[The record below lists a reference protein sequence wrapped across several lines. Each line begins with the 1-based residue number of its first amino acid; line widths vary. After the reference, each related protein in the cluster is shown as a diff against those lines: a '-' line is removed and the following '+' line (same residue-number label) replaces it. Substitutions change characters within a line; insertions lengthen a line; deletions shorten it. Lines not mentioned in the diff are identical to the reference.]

1 MSPLEAKPP
10 MSRTTRNTS
19 TAVARAVLLAL
30 GLGITVGAT
39 GAGAGAGSA
48 EQVDALR
55 QTLKE
60 RYPQVPI
67 VDIFPST
74 VPGLWE
80 IFTGDSIAYAD
91 TAGDHL
97 LVGQMMATAT
107 KKNLTAARVDELN
120 RIDVSRIPTGR
131 TIQYKKGNGSRK
143 LFVFSDPDCPYC
155 QQLEKDL
162 ATLDDVTVHIVLY
175 PLASIHPDAPA
186 KSRAIWCAPDRAASW
201 SAWMLEQRAPAP
213 AQCDGDPV
221 ESLLAL
227 GRELRVVSTPTIVF
241 EDGRRF
247 TGAPPRA
254 QLISLLDAKPPPAK

>member
-1 MSPLEAKPP
+1 
-10 MSRTTRNTS
+10 MSRRNS
-19 TAVARAVLLAL
+19 SASISIARAVLVAL
-30 GLGITVGAT
+30 GLAAA
-39 GAGAGAGSA
+39 AGAAPADTARTG
-48 EQVDALR
+48 QTDKLR

-60 RYPQVPI
+60 RYPQVPV

-74 VPGLWE
+74 IPGLWE
-80 IFTGDSIAYAD
+80 VFTGDSIAYAD
-91 TAGDHL
+91 TTGEHL

-120 RIDVSRIPTGR
+120 RVDISRIPEDQ
-131 TIQYKKGNGSRK
+131 TIQYKKGNGSRTVY
-143 LFVFSDPDCPYC
+143 VFSDPDCPYC

-162 ATLDDVTVHIVLY
+162 ATLDDVTVRIVLY

-186 KSRAIWCAPDRAASW
+186 KARAIWCAPDRAASW
-201 SAWMLEQRAPAP
+201 SAWMLDQRAPAA

-221 ESLLAL
+221 ESLIAL

-241 EDGRRF
+241 QDGRRF

-254 QLISLLDAKPPPAK
+254 QLISLLDAQAPATK

>member
-1 MSPLEAKPP
+1 
-10 MSRTTRNTS
+10 MSRRQSHAS

-30 GLGITVGAT
+30 GLVTALDVAAASAGGAAAT
-39 GAGAGAGSA
+39 
-48 EQVDALR
+48 EKLR

-74 VPGLWE
+74 IPGLWE

-91 TAGDHL
+91 TAGEHL

-120 RIDVSRIPTGR
+120 RIDVSKIPVDR

-143 LFVFSDPDCPYC
+143 LYVFSDPDCPFC

-162 ATLDDVTVHIVLY
+162 ATLDDVTVHIVLF
-175 PLASIHPDAPA
+175 PLASLHPDAPA
-186 KSRAIWCAPDRAASW
+186 KARSIWCAADRAASW
-201 SAWMLEQRAPAP
+201 SAWMLEQREPAA
-213 AQCDGDPV
+213 AQCPGDPV
-221 ESLLAL
+221 DALIEL
-227 GRELRVVSTPTIVF
+227 GRELRVVSTPTLVF

-247 TGAPPRA
+247 TGAPQRA